1 MEIFNY
7 FLEDV
12 PEHIVLIFA
21 TVVVAKFSPYQHRC
35 ENGQI

>member
-7 FLEDV
+7 FLEDETECV
-12 PEHIVLIFA
+12 MLIFA
-21 TVVVAKFSPYQHRC
+21 MVVVAKFSPYQHRC